1 MSLAQELS
9 PHLSSATC
17 YLLIW
22 EVRNE
27 DSRRIRIIGVHE
39 RVVHAVAA
47 LRNLRLRIY
56 PGSVAA
62 FDEEGMEFPN
72 GNQMGPLQ
80 NPEDSGDHRIG
91 WGYRFRDPRT
101 RNVSTIWI
109 EQRLIFLEAPQRPPV
124 TVNWTELV
132 ASSRIDISDD
142 TTNGNGHA
150 DLSGS
155 SHGFVEEL
163 ENDQDDGAMENIRND

>member
-62 FDEEGMEFPN
+62 VDGEGIEFPN
-72 GNQMGPLQ
+72 GDQAGPLQ
-80 NPEDSGDHRIG
+80 EPEDPEHRQIG
-91 WGYRFRDPRT
+91 WGYRFRNPNT
-101 RNVSTIWI
+101 EKVSIIWI
-109 EQRLIFLEAPQRPPV
+109 EQRLVLLEAPQRPPI

-132 ASSRIDISDD
+132 ASSRIGNSEN
-142 TTNGNGHA
+142 TTHANGHA
-150 DLSGS
+150 HLIRS
-155 SHGFVEEL
+155 SHGSERESDRDDDVIGNSQ
-163 ENDQDDGAMENIRND
+163 ND